1 MEENQEFIRV
11 RIPKRGEILGIVKAN
26 LGGSRF
32 EVKCNDSFTRICRI
46 PGKIKKKIWIRLGD
60 LVIIEPWT
68 VQSNERGDIVWMYT
82 KAQAIWLE
90 RKGYVKNISLE
101 S

>member
-1 MEENQEFIRV
+1 MEESQEFIRV
-11 RIPKRGEILGIVKAN
+11 RIPKRGEILGMVRAT

-32 EVKCNDSFTRICRI
+32 EVKCSDGFTRICRI
-46 PGKIKKKIWIRLGD
+46 PGKLKKRIWIKLGD
-60 LVIIEPWT
+60 LVIITPWQ
-68 VQSNERGDIVWMYT
+68 VQSNERGDISWMYT

-90 RKGYVKNISLE
+90 RKGYLKNLSFE

>member
-1 MEENQEFIRV
+1 MEEQGEIIRV
-11 RIPKRGEILGIVKAN
+11 RIPQRGEILGFVKAN

-32 EVKCNDSFTRICRI
+32 EVKCNDGFTRICRI
-46 PGKIKKKIWIRLGD
+46 PGKMKKHVWIRLGD
-60 LVIIEPWT
+60 LVIVEPWK

-90 RKGYVKNISLE
+90 KKGYVKNISLE
-101 S
+101 